1 MSLKP
6 TVEQAAAI
14 DAFQLGRNLKV
25 NAYAGTGKTS
35 TLQMMAES
43 VDRKGTYIAFNRSIA
58 DEAGRRFP
66 ASVKALTSHALAYR
80 SIIQTGFSSGK
91 MTGKLN
97 ANAIA
102 QRLNLSALPIDS
114 HHRLSV
120 RQHAHVISETIRLFT
135 QSDMEKI
142 GPELVPMLGSLAKT
156 DPDSLVELRK
166 KIADVATGLWEK
178 MISPKQEEYPLGH
191 DGYFKLWANSM
202 PQIPRLTRLG

>member
-66 ASVKALTSHALAYR
+66 ASVKALTVTR
-80 SIIQTGFSSGK
+80 
-91 MTGKLN
+91 
-97 ANAIA
+97 
-102 QRLNLSALPIDS
+102 LPIEA
-114 HHRLSV
+114 LS
-120 RQHAHVISETIRLFT
+120 
-135 QSDMEKI
+135 
-142 GPELVPMLGSLAKT
+142 
-156 DPDSLVELRK
+156 
-166 KIADVATGLWEK
+166 
-178 MISPKQEEYPLGH
+178 KQAFPVG
-191 DGYFKLWANSM
+191 
-202 PQIPRLTRLG
+202 R